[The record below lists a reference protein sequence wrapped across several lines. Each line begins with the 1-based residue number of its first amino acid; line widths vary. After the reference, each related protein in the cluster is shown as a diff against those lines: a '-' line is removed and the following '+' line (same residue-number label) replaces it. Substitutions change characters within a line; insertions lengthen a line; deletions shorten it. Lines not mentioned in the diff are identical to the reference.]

1 MDVDDLFGAFDGDEK
16 VSDVQAAEP
25 CAEDGK
31 RKAVTEKGSAGQ
43 PVAKRQALPPH
54 VGAKR
59 EVDPVKTTGG
69 EGGIE
74 LKEGEESSTLRE
86 DGTFVK
92 SYSVYP
98 ADWKPDTSYRPAAK
112 AAKEYP
118 FTLDPFQKQA
128 IQYIERNESVLVSA
142 HTSAGKTVNAEY
154 AIAKCLRDKQR
165 VIYTSPI
172 KALSNQKFRDL
183 QEEFGDVGLMTGDIT
198 INPSATCLIMT
209 TEILRSMLYRGS
221 EVMREVAWVI
231 YDEIHY
237 MRDKNRGVVWEES
250 IILLPHKVRFVFLSA
265 TIPNSKEFCGWIAKM
280 HHQPCHVVYTDYRPV
295 PLEHYIFPAG
305 GEGLHLVVD
314 NKGRF
319 RENNFQKA
327 MAKLQVSPEE
337 EAVAAGKKAFGAKKQ
352 TKQQGEGGDLYKIVR
367 LIMDRALDPAIVF
380 SFAKKECEA
389 NAIQM
394 SKLDFNDDSEKT
406 LVEQVFGNAMESL
419 ADEDRQLPQVEAIL
433 PLLKRG
439 VGIHHGGLLP
449 ILKEVI
455 EILFQEGL
463 IKVLFATETFSIGLN
478 MPARTVV
485 FTNTRKF
492 DGQDF
497 RWITS
502 GEYIQMSGRAGRR
515 GKDDRGIVIQMLGEK
530 MDPLVAKGMLYGEAD
545 ALNSSY
551 HISYNMLLNMLRVE
565 DADPEFLVKSSFH
578 QFQQEASAPALEEEA
593 RQLDSEK
600 TTLAAGLSDEERTSE
615 YFLVRQQLERTRG
628 EVSRMIQRPA
638 YCLPYIQAGRL
649 LRMRGWP
656 LGWGDQGTQPQ
667 GVGGGGDG
675 RQGQLSS
682 GRDTS
687 SQPDWGWGATVEMI
701 KKASSK
707 AGGHDWYELTVLV
720 MCKPEGSA
728 NGERRQ
734 GSLPTPMKDGEMRTV
749 KFGLESVVELSSVRL
764 LLPPD
769 LRAPEKRAA
778 VAQNMKEAFRRLKG
792 TVPKLHPIEDMG
804 IKEPSMEKLLARE
817 AQLQGRLEELP
828 FHEDEDREEQ
838 LRRFTAVQDLADRAK
853 LLRKEAKGVQNMVMK
868 DEMRRRK
875 RVLRRLGHC
884 DSEGVIQLKGR
895 VACEINTCD
904 ELVVTELIFCGAF
917 TDLSPEQS
925 AALLS
930 CMVHQARTDEAA
942 PLLPAELQGPFRQ
955 LQDAARHV
963 ASVSEEAKVT
973 IDTEEY
979 VNSFTAS
986 MMEATFAWSNAASF
1000 GEVIELSDEFEGS
1013 IIRVFRR
1020 LEELLRQLSQAS
1032 AAIGNMEL
1040 KTKFEQAADKI
1051 RRGIVFAASLYL

>member
-1 MDVDDLFGAFDGDEK
+1 MDIDDLFGAFEGEER
-16 VSDVQAAEP
+16 VNDVHEAEP
-25 CAEDGK
+25 AGTAVK
-31 RKAVTEKGSAGQ
+31 RKILGEDDAERSGGSSS
-43 PVAKRQALPPH
+43 KRQA
-54 VGAKR
+54 VV
-59 EVDPVKTTGG
+59 EVETGRTEE
-69 EGGIE
+69 EGGASKR
-74 LKEGEESSTLRE
+74 LVEGSESSTVRE
-86 DGTFVK
+86 DGTLVK

-98 ADWKPDTSYRPAAK
+98 ADWKPDTAYRPTTK
-112 AAKEYP
+112 PAKEYP

-265 TIPNSKEFCGWIAKM
+265 TIPNSKEFCGWIAKT

-327 MAKLQVSPEE
+327 MAKLQATPEE
-337 EAVAAGKKAFGAKKQ
+337 QAVAEGKKAFGARKQ
-352 TKQQGEGGDLYKIVR
+352 TKQQGEGSDLYKIVR
-367 LIMDRALDPAIVF
+367 LIMDRSLDPAIVF
-380 SFAKKECEA
+380 SFAKKECEG
-389 NAIQM
+389 NALQM

-463 IKVLFATETFSIGLN
+463 IKILFATETFSIGLN

-515 GKDDRGIVIQMLGEK
+515 GKDDRGIVIQMLDEK
-530 MDPLVAKGMLYGEAD
+530 MDPQVAKGMLYGEAD

-565 DADPEFLVKSSFH
+565 DADPDFLVKSSFH
-578 QFQQEASAPALEEEA
+578 QFQQEASAPALEDEA
-593 RQLDSEK
+593 RGLDGDK
-600 TTLAAGLSDEERTSE
+600 ARLAADLRDEERTSE
-615 YFLVRQQLERTRG
+615 YFMVLQQLERTR
-628 EVSRMIQRPA
+628 EDVRRVIQRPEN
-638 YCLPYIQAGRL
+638 CLPYIQTGRL

-656 LGWGDQGTQPQ
+656 VGHGDPGSTSQAK
-667 GVGGGGDG
+667 GGDG
-675 RQGQLSS
+675 QKEDHPS
-682 GRDTS
+682 GHES
-687 SQPDWGWGATVEMI
+687 GGELDWGWGATVDLQ
-701 KKASSK
+701 KKPASK
-707 AGGHDWYELTVLV
+707 AGDVAKYEVAVLV
-720 MCKPEGSA
+720 MCKPEDGA
-728 NGERRQ
+728 RGKEFV
-734 GSLPTPMKDGEMRTV
+734 PPMPMTDGEMRIMRFTL
-749 KFGLESVVELSSVRL
+749 GSMVEMSSVRL
-764 LLPPD
+764 LMPPD
-769 LRAPEKRAA
+769 LRAAERRAA
-778 VAQNMKEAFRRLKG
+778 VAESMKEAVRRLEGK
-792 TVPKLHPIEDMG
+792 VPTLHPIADMRLQD
-804 IKEPSMEKLLARE
+804 PSLEKLLARE
-817 AQLQGRLEELP
+817 KQLQLRLEGLP
-828 FHEDEDREEQ
+828 FHHDQDREEQ
-838 LRRFTAVQDLADRAK
+838 LQRFTAMQHFADKAK
-853 LLRKEAKGVQNMVMK
+853 LLRKEVKGVQHMVMK

-884 DSEGVIQLKGR
+884 DSDGVIQLKGR

-904 ELVVTELIFCGAF
+904 ELVVTELIFSGAF
-917 TDLSPEQS
+917 TELTPEQS
-925 AALLS
+925 AAILS
-930 CMVHQARTDEAA
+930 CMVHQAKTDETA
-942 PLLPAELQGPFRQ
+942 PSLPAELQGPFRQ

-963 ASVSEEAKVT
+963 AGVSEEAK
-973 IDTEEY
+973 ISIETEEY

-986 MMEATFAWSNAASF
+986 MMEATFAWSNGAKFS
-1000 GEVIELSDEFEGS
+1000 EVIELTDDFEGS
-1013 IIRVFRR
+1013 VIRVFRR
-1020 LEELLRQLSQAS
+1020 LEELLRQLAQAS

-1040 KTKFEQAADKI
+1040 KIKFEQAADKI

>member
-1 MDVDDLFGAFDGDEK
+1 
-16 VSDVQAAEP
+16 
-25 CAEDGK
+25 
-31 RKAVTEKGSAGQ
+31 
-43 PVAKRQALPPH
+43 
-54 VGAKR
+54 
-59 EVDPVKTTGG
+59 
-69 EGGIE
+69 
-74 LKEGEESSTLRE
+74 
-86 DGTFVK
+86 
-92 SYSVYP
+92 
-98 ADWKPDTSYRPAAK
+98 
-112 AAKEYP
+112 
-118 FTLDPFQKQA
+118 
-128 IQYIERNESVLVSA
+128 
-142 HTSAGKTVNAEY
+142 
-154 AIAKCLRDKQR
+154 
-165 VIYTSPI
+165 
-172 KALSNQKFRDL
+172 
-183 QEEFGDVGLMTGDIT
+183 MTGDIT

-265 TIPNSKEFCGWIAKM
+265 TIPNSKEFCGWIAKT

-327 MAKLQVSPEE
+327 MATLQVSPEE
-337 EAVAAGKKAFGAKKQ
+337 QALGEGKKAFGAKKQ
-352 TKQQGEGGDLYKIVR
+352 TKQQGEGSDLYKIVK
-367 LIMDRALDPAIVF
+367 LVMDRSLDPAIIF
-380 SFAKKECEA
+380 SFAKKECEG
-389 NAIQM
+389 NALQM
-394 SKLDFNDDSEKT
+394 SKLDFNDDSEKA

-515 GKDDRGIVIQMLGEK
+515 GKDDRGIVIQMLDEK
-530 MDPLVAKGMLYGEAD
+530 MDPQVAKGMLYGEAD

-565 DADPEFLVKSSFH
+565 DADPDFLVKSSFH
-578 QFQQEASAPALEEEA
+578 QYQQEASAPALEEEA
-593 RQLDSEK
+593 SQLDNEK
-600 TTLAAGLSDEERTSE
+600 ASVAAELSDQERTSE
-615 YFLVRQQLERTRG
+615 YFLVSQQLERTR
-628 EVSRMIQRPA
+628 EEICRVIQRPEN
-638 YCLPYIQAGRL
+638 CLPYIKAGRL
-649 LRMRGWP
+649 LRMRGAP
-656 LGWGDQGTQPQ
+656 VGQGADQGKPKEAK
-667 GVGGGGDG
+667 GDDAHEAENSSG
-675 RQGQLSS
+675 PGASGGQL
-682 GRDTS
+682 
-687 SQPDWGWGATVEMI
+687 DWGWGATVDLH
-701 KKASSK
+701 KKVASK
-707 AGGHDWYELTVLV
+707 AGEPAKYELSVLV
-720 MCKPEGSA
+720 MCKKEDSKRGSGQPGASPTPTA
-728 NGERRQ
+728 NGIQ
-734 GSLPTPMKDGEMRTV
+734 DDGNMR
-749 KFGLESVVELSSVRL
+749 VVHFNLDSMLDLSSVRL
-764 LLPPD
+764 LLPKD
-769 LRAPEKRAA
+769 LRAVEGRAA
-778 VAQNMKEAFRRLKG
+778 VAKSMKEAFRRFG
-792 TVPKLHPIEDMG
+792 GEVPKLQPIADMR
-804 IKEPSMEKLLARE
+804 IQDPSMEKLLARE
-817 AQLQGRLEELP
+817 TQLQKRMEGLP
-828 FHEDEDREEQ
+828 FHKDQDRDEQ
-838 LRRFTAVQDLADRAK
+838 LQRYTAVQHIADKAK
-853 LLRKEAKGVQNMVMK
+853 LLRKEARGMQHMVMK

-884 DSEGVIQLKGR
+884 DAEGVIQLKGR

-904 ELVVTELIFCGAF
+904 ELVVTELIFSGAF
-917 TDLSPEQS
+917 TELTPEHS

-930 CMVHQARTDEAA
+930 CMVHQAKTDESA
-942 PLLPAELQGPFRQ
+942 PSLPAELQGPFRQ
-955 LQDAARHV
+955 LQDAASRHV
-963 ASVSEEAKVT
+963 ARVSEDSKVT

-979 VNSFTAS
+979 VNGFTAS
-986 MMEATFAWSNAASF
+986 MMEATFAWSNGANFS
-1000 GEVIELSDEFEGS
+1000 EVIELTDDFEGS
-1013 IIRVFRR
+1013 VIRVFRR

-1032 AAIGNMEL
+1032 ASIGNIEL
-1040 KTKFEQAADKI
+1040 KTKFEQAANKI

>member
-1 MDVDDLFGAFDGDEK
+1 MDVDDLFGAFDGAEK
-16 VSDVQAAEP
+16 VNDVREAVEP
-25 CAEDGK
+25 SGK
-31 RKAVTEKGSAGQ
+31 RKAVDEGVVS
-43 PVAKRQALPPH
+43 KRQALAQEER
-54 VGAKR
+54 AKR
-59 EVDPVKTTGG
+59 DSDPAASAVV
-69 EGGIE
+69 EGSVA
-74 LKEGEESSTLRE
+74 LKEGEESSTVRE
-86 DGTFVK
+86 DGTLVK

-98 ADWKPDTSYRPAAK
+98 ADWKPDTTYRPVPK
-112 AAKEYP
+112 PAKEYP

-128 IQYIERNESVLVSA
+128 IEYIERNESVLVSA

-265 TIPNSKEFCGWIAKM
+265 TIPNSKEFCGWIAKT

-295 PLEHYIFPAG
+295 PLEHYIFPFG

-327 MAKLQVSPEE
+327 MAKLQATPEE
-337 EAVAAGKKAFGAKKQ
+337 QAVAEGKKTFGAKKQ
-352 TKQQGEGGDLYKIVR
+352 TKKKGEGSDLYKIVR
-367 LIMDRALDPAIVF
+367 LVMDRSLDPAIVF
-380 SFAKKECEA
+380 SFAKKECEG
-389 NAIQM
+389 NALQM
-394 SKLDFNDDSEKT
+394 SKLDFNDDSEKL

-463 IKVLFATETFSIGLN
+463 IKILFATETFSIGLN

-515 GKDDRGIVIQMLGEK
+515 GKDDRGIVIQMLDEK
-530 MDPLVAKGMLYGEAD
+530 MDPQVAKGMLYGEAD

-565 DADPEFLVKSSFH
+565 DADPDFLVKSSFN

-593 RQLDSEK
+593 SDLDSEK
-600 TTLAAGLSDEERTSE
+600 KVLAAGLNDEERTSE
-615 YFLVRQQLERTRG
+615 YFLVRQQLERTRA
-628 EVSRMIQRPA
+628 EVCRVIQRPEN
-638 YCLPYIQAGRL
+638 CLPYIQAGRL
-649 LRMRGWP
+649 VRIRGWP
-656 LGWGDQGTQPQ
+656 ARHGDQDNKP
-667 GVGGGGDG
+667 DG
-675 RQGQLSS
+675 REANGHQAELSP
-682 GRDTS
+682 DD
-687 SQPDWGWGATVEMI
+687 QPDWGWGATVDLN

-707 AGGHDWYELTVLV
+707 AGDPAKYEVGVLV
-720 MCKPEGSA
+720 KCKPEGSA
-728 NGERRQ
+728 RRGGQ
-734 GSLPTPMKDGEMRTV
+734 HIYPPTPMEDGEMR
-749 KFGLESVVELSSVRL
+749 VVHFTLDSISELSSIRL
-764 LLPPD
+764 MMPND
-769 LRAPEKRAA
+769 LRAAEARAA
-778 VAQNMKEAFRRLKG
+778 VAENMKEAFRRLEGK
-792 TVPKLHPIEDMG
+792 VPKLEPIADMR
-804 IKEPSMEKLLARE
+804 IQDSSLEKLLARE
-817 AQLQGRLEELP
+817 TQLQLRLEGLP
-828 FHEDEDREEQ
+828 FHNDKDREEQ
-838 LRRFTAVQDLADRAK
+838 LQRYTAVQHVADKAK
-853 LLRKEAKGVQNMVMK
+853 LLRKEAKGVQHMVMK

-884 DSEGVIQLKGR
+884 DSDGVIQLKGR

-904 ELVVTELIFCGAF
+904 ELVVTELIFSGAF
-917 TDLSPEQS
+917 TELSPEQS

-930 CMVHQARTDEAA
+930 CMVHQAKTDETA
-942 PLLPAELQGPFRQ
+942 PSLPAELQGPFRQ
-955 LQDAARHV
+955 LQDAARHI
-963 ASVSEEAKVT
+963 AGVSEEAKIT
-973 IDTEEY
+973 METEEY

-986 MMEATFAWSNAASF
+986 MMEATFAWSNGASF
-1000 GEVIELSDEFEGS
+1000 SEVIERADDFEGS

-1040 KTKFEQAADKI
+1040 KTKFEQAANKI